1 VSWIFRA
8 MVGPLGFESLA
19 ALQSLRLQIRGGY
32 DQLEK
37 HTLVEWLSRQ
47 FGKPRKGG
55 WLESG
60 SRLGPILEFVPVN
73 D

>member
-1 VSWIFRA
+1 
-8 MVGPLGFESLA
+8 MVGRFGFESLA
-19 ALQSLRLQIRGGY
+19 ALESLRLQIRGGY

-37 HTLVEWLSRQ
+37 DTLVEWLSRQ
-47 FGKPRKGG
+47 VWEAKKGG

-73 D
+73 N